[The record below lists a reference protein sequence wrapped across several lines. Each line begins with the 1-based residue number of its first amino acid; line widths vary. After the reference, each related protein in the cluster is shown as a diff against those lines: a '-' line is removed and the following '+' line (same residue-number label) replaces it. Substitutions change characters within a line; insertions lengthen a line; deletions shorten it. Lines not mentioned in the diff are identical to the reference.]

1 MSKKLYCEDLIHF
14 SDVMSDF
21 NRVMIIIE
29 LMNGR
34 TLCASWLAKQL
45 NLSPSATRFHLKK
58 LEDAQLI
65 HHRTCGRHRYYEI
78 NNQDTADFIESTFR
92 IIPPNDYLFLTD
104 TNNKQKFQQA
114 RTCYKHLAG
123 SWSVTLTQSLLQNNL
138 ITIQEDLFLITTA
151 GKNFLNHYQLLPDDF
166 DNKIV
171 GKRCIDFTEHR
182 DHIGGQLGSHLLKA
196 MLHQA
201 WFKQDINRR
210 ELSIT
215 PLGRTKLHAIIN
227 VNCRQQ
233 HQHEV
238 GFPNRDY

>member
-14 SDVMSDF
+14 SDVMSDA
-21 NRVMIIIE
+21 NRVMIITE

-34 TLCASWLAKQL
+34 ALCASWLAKQL

-58 LEDAQLI
+58 LADAQLI
-65 HHRTCGRHRYYEI
+65 HHRSCGRHRYYEI

-92 IIPPNDYLFLTD
+92 IIPPKDYLYL
-104 TNNKQKFQQA
+104 TNNNSKPKFQQA

-123 SWSVTLTQSLLQNNL
+123 SWSVALTQSLLQNNL
-138 ITIQEDLFLITTA
+138 IAIQEDLFLITES
-151 GKNFLNHYQLLPDDF
+151 GKDFLNHQQLLPDDF
-166 DNKIV
+166 DSKIV

-182 DHIGGQLGSHLLKA
+182 DHIGGQLGSQLLKA

-210 ELSIT
+210 ELTIT
-215 PLGRTKLHAIIN
+215 SLGRIKLNAIIN
-227 VNCRQQ
+227 YLNIQ
-233 HQHEV
+233 
-238 GFPNRDY
+238 GS